1 MGQIATKAY
10 CNTLKPGAFS
20 GGDLNQCPTK
30 SQIESA
36 GLTIIGG
43 TYESNQLVQQE
54 HIGSRRWEYTFKV
67 SPSSLTIPNSGGSD
81 TFTVTSYKT
90 QYQTSSTGD
99 NEQIAQ
105 EAVDFTVSNS
115 GSGDVSKGSTSGF
128 NTTVTVSM
136 DVNNSSESRNGTVR
150 VQQNESSDT
159 ETVSYSQ
166 SSGTVT
172 VGPVV
177 ANFSPSNI
185 VVSPAGGT
193 ISGSG
198 IRSTGG
204 TTNVT
209 ITYSQTWGWNGSSSG
224 GGVYT
229 TGATISWTS
238 VSIPS
243 LGTGSGGGDTGRTV
257 TATVRLNGKEDTVT
271 IPIYYGQNQETDR
284 TTEWSGEVEWNQIV
298 LQASPSVIDMDGGT
312 STITNTVTSGTTNTG
327 TESGTIIIT
336 YPGGQDRQ
344 PTSRTVTENI
354 NFTLQSSVEGFS
366 ISRNV
371 VTAQKSS
378 VEERSV
384 VVVGTGEKSGSSKS
398 GTVKVTQK
406 GGVTSYTYTFTVST
420 TSVNIPSSGGSG
432 SFTVT
437 SYREGTRGG
446 SSTGKEAVPWSIS
459 GGSTFTVD
467 PKSGTGGTSSQSV
480 KVTKS
485 TVNNT
490 ASDIKETITV
500 TQGGGSDQSPKQ
512 VNITQSGVTSW
523 TYSISVTPDSAEWTY
538 SQSGSGS
545 GKNFTVKCTR
555 TGGGITED
563 VDWTISSNSAS
574 SWLTA
579 NKSGN
584 TLTCYPS
591 STNSGNA
598 RSGTITVAPAASSST
613 TDTIS
618 VSQTANVRKQY
629 QYKFSVSPS
638 SLNFSNTEGSQDL
651 NVTSQRRE
659 ITITGSSVTNEG
671 SYSNWS
677 TWDGSITQ
685 GQSYFTKTDKS
696 RITASNN
703 STTSTRSGTYVLTQ
717 TQTDKCTMSGYNSD
731 SNTINVPLKQNG
743 VSVTWGGF
751 PTFSSFR
758 NTSENNHTFWN
769 DGQITIGL
777 SPGEWEINHDY
788 NLSQYCAVIY
798 YQYLDGVVNKNK
810 WVWGPNFKISGTIS
824 PSNPSNVLPPDS
836 NASDYQLMREGNNFI
851 TVNAVSKNSSIITD
865 NYSAFYKVHQLR
877 FRFRTL
883 SNFSVA
889 NTYNQHL
896 AYSSNIFRIP
906 CSIVIDGTNQTV
918 AELINKK
925 YPSDSIAPNQIRTV
939 QQYFTV
945 LFRKPSN

>member
-10 CNTLKPGAFS
+10 CNTLKSGAFS

-54 HIGSRRWEYTFKV
+54 HIGSRRWEYTFIV

-99 NEQIAQ
+99 NQQIAQ

-115 GSGDVSKGSTSGF
+115 GSGNVSKGSTSGF

-136 DVNNSSESRNGTVR
+136 DANNSSGSRNGTVR

-243 LGTGSGGGDTGRTV
+243 LGTESGGGDTGRTV

-378 VEERSV
+378 VNERSV

-420 TSVNIPSSGGSG
+420 TSVNIPSSGGSK

-480 KVTKS
+480 RVTKS

-500 TQGGGSDQSPKQ
+500 TQGGDSDQSPKQ
-512 VNITQSGVTSW
+512 VIITQSGVTSW

-629 QYKFSVSPS
+629 QYKFNVSPS
-638 SLNFSNTEGSQDL
+638 SLNFSNTGGSQDL

-677 TWDGSITQ
+677 IWDGSITQ
-685 GQSYFTKTDKS
+685 GQSYFTKTNKS
-696 RITASNN
+696 RITASTN

-717 TQTDKCTMSGYNSD
+717 TQTDKCTMSGYDSD
-731 SNTINVPLKQNG
+731 NNTINVPLKQNG

-751 PTFSSFR
+751 PAFSSF
-758 NTSENNHTFWN
+758 NTTSENNHASWS
-769 DGQITIGL
+769 DGQISIGL
-777 SPGEWEINHDY
+777 SPGGWEINHDY
-788 NLSQYCAVIY
+788 NLPQYCAIIY

-824 PSNPSNVLPPDS
+824 PSNPSNVLPPDN
-836 NASDYQLMREGNNFI
+836 NASDYQLIREGSNFI
-851 TVNAVSKNSSIITD
+851 TVTAVSKSSSIITD
-865 NYSAFYKVHQLR
+865 NHSAFYKVHQLR

-896 AYSSNIFRIP
+896 AYNSNIFRIP
-906 CSIVIDGTNQTV
+906 CSITIDGTNQTV

-925 YPSDSIAPNQIRTV
+925 YPSDSITSNQIRTV

-945 LFRKPSN
+945 LFKKPSD

>member
-10 CNTLKPGAFS
+10 CNTLKSGAFS

-67 SPSSLTIPNSGGSD
+67 SPSSLTISNSGGSD

-115 GSGDVSKGSTSGF
+115 GSGDVSKGGTSGF

-136 DVNNSSESRNGTVR
+136 DANNSSGSRNGTVR

-545 GKNFTVKCTR
+545 GKNFTIKCTR
-555 TGGGITED
+555 TGGGITEN

-598 RSGTITVAPAASSST
+598 RSGTITIAPAASSST

-629 QYKFSVSPS
+629 QYKFDVSPS
-638 SLNFSNTEGSQDL
+638 SLNFSNTGGSQDL

-685 GQSYFTKTDKS
+685 GQSYFTKTDKDT
-696 RITASNN
+696 IKASTN

-717 TQTDKCTMSGYNSD
+717 TQTDKCTMSGYDSD

-751 PTFSSFR
+751 PTFGAFDD
-758 NTSENNHTFWN
+758 TSENNHTFWD
-769 DGQITIGL
+769 DGHIAIGL

-788 NLSQYCAVIY
+788 DLPRYCAIIY

-810 WVWGPNFKISGTIS
+810 WVWGPSFKISGTLS
-824 PSNPSNVLPPDS
+824 PSNPSNVLPPNI
-836 NASDYQLMREGNNFI
+836 NASDYQLIREGDNFV
-851 TVNAVSKNSSIITD
+851 TLNAVSKNSSIITD

-889 NTYNQHL
+889 NTYNQRL

-906 CSIVIDGTNQTV
+906 CSITIDGTNQTV

-939 QQYFTV
+939 QQYFTI
-945 LFRKPSN
+945 LFRKPSD

>member
-731 SNTINVPLKQNG
+731 SNTINVPLSQSGKQPQYIVFVYGGRLTEEGDAEFKVRAGELHITMTGKINHVFEATKESYG
-743 VSVTWGGF
+743 VS
-751 PTFSSFR
+751 
-758 NTSENNHTFWN
+758 
-769 DGQITIGL
+769 
-777 SPGEWEINHDY
+777 
-788 NLSQYCAVIY
+788 
-798 YQYLDGVVNKNK
+798 
-810 WVWGPNFKISGTIS
+810 
-824 PSNPSNVLPPDS
+824 
-836 NASDYQLMREGNNFI
+836 
-851 TVNAVSKNSSIITD
+851 
-865 NYSAFYKVHQLR
+865 SAFYLNTIMTNQFITGNV
-877 FRFRTL
+877 
-883 SNFSVA
+883 NFSGTVDFPENEDDLYRVFNLQFSPNPLSLA
-889 NTYNQHL
+889 GEGPNTV
-896 AYSSNIFRIP
+896 NIS
-906 CSIVIDGTNQTV
+906 C
-918 AELINKK
+918 
-925 YPSDSIAPNQIRTV
+925 
-939 QQYFTV
+939 
-945 LFRKPSN
+945 